1 MACSLGVEAVAS
13 AFLSRTLEE
22 FVSGVFRYIRS
33 RSRCGVLPNELH
45 YRGTPICQPTRLA
58 LDVETNCLPD
68 REVLHLN
75 HFAVGHPPDST
86 RTLITLICSVDTNK
100 ASDFVGFDAFDSTCY

>member
-22 FVSGVFRYIRS
+22 FVSGVFPYIRS

-45 YRGTPICQPTRLA
+45 CRGTPICQPTRRA
-58 LDVETNCLPD
+58 VDVEINCIPD
-68 REVLHLN
+68 RELLHLN
-75 HFAVGHPPDST
+75 HFAVRHPPDSA
-86 RTLITLICSVDTNK
+86 RTVITLICSVDTNQ
-100 ASDFVGFDAFDSTCY
+100 AFDFVGRDLLDCMCY